1 MTGKV
6 AGLLPFA
13 HQVQDAVPAQG
24 VDADQVRQGAVVD
37 GDALGDLHEPDQL
50 APLQA
55 LGSGL
60 VALDLRQPGRTRPG
74 RPG

>member
-24 VDADQVRQGAVVD
+24 VGVVLDPNRGSFGGA
-37 GDALGDLHEPDQL
+37 
-50 APLQA
+50 
-55 LGSGL
+55 
-60 VALDLRQPGRTRPG
+60 
-74 RPG
+74 